1 VTAVLFKDSE
11 YDAPDG
17 VAIALSEK
25 DVRYITKGNRAFK
38 LDLLV
43 Y

>member
-1 VTAVLFKDSE
+1 MALFKDSE
-11 YDAPDG
+11 YNAPNG
-17 VAIALSEK
+17 VAIALPEK
-25 DVRYITKGNRAFK
+25 DVRYITKGDKKAFK